1 METTYFTFTAREAE
15 ASGNAVAAGSGCRR
29 RLAYSRPAGGR
40 GGCKVIDLEQWRT
53 EHNAVPPPESGR
65 GDGGPSGSRRGGG
78 RHRREPMRLALQ
90 AAELLATLSV
100 VGVMAALAVRLLV
113 L

>member
-15 ASGNAVAAGSGCRR
+15 ASGNAVAAGSACRR
-29 RLAYSRPAGGR
+29 RLTYSRPAAGKEGGE
-40 GGCKVIDLEQWRT
+40 VIDLEQWRA
-53 EHNAVPPPESGR
+53 EHSAALPPEEAQG
-65 GDGGPSGSRRGGG
+65 GGGPSELRRGGG
-78 RHRREPMRLALQ
+78 RHRREPLRLALQ